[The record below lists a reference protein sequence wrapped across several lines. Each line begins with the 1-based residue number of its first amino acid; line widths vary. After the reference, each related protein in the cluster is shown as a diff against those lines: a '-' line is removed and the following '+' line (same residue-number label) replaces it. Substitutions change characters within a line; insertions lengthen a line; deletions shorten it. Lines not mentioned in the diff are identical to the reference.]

1 MIASMHAAN
10 AALPGPEREV
20 LALLAESGLGYDGI
34 AELLGVRRIDV
45 AALAAT
51 ARLRIAGAAAPP
63 ERCLP
68 HLPHLAGV
76 IDGERVPAADP
87 AHVAACEHCA
97 AALAAMRGADAD
109 YRNWQIGPMPEAVRS
124 RLHGLSD

>member
-1 MIASMHAAN
+1 MHAAN

-45 AALAAT
+45 AALAAA
-51 ARLRIAGAAAPP
+51 ARLRLAGAAA
-63 ERCLP
+63 ERCRP

-76 IDGERVPAADP
+76 IDGERVPRP
-87 AHVAACEHCA
+87 IIPPA
-97 AALAAMRGADAD
+97 AAARLRRRG
-109 YRNWQIGPMPEAVRS
+109 E
-124 RLHGLSD
+124 